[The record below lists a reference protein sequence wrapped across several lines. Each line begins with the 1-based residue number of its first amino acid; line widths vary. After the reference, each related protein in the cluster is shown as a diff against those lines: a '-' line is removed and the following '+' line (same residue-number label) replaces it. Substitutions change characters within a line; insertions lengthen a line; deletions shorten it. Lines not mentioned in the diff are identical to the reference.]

1 MQIVFRYEHPFL
13 KKVLRERNETFCL
26 LNTPY
31 YNKCIIRGIMADIKT
46 PVLSLNSLE
55 IDENGTS
62 GTFIHLSGVV
72 PGLINSILRFM
83 GINGSTDLRM
93 NASYLEMRTGNAKGQ
108 SSWFV
113 PTGSLSSIQGGY
125 QKDFGLL
132 IMAVTTFIIAFI
144 IDVFLAM
151 EDGSFGFGVFTAIG
165 FVFAIIM
172 VIIYV
177 FTKTMYFEIESGGG
191 MSARIQFKGAIDIND
206 VERALLIMQALIAKA
221 QYDGEVI
228 VMGKLA
234 TMAIPKE
241 QIIIHHQA
249 DLQRFPGWDEPMIR
263 SYLDKGWSIEKL
275 DEYYQQQVSQ
285 HNAAPLIEDENNSTV
300 PPSVESESFE

>member
-1 MQIVFRYEHPFL
+1 
-13 KKVLRERNETFCL
+13 
-26 LNTPY
+26 
-31 YNKCIIRGIMADIKT
+31 MADIKT
-46 PVLSLNSLE
+46 PVLDLKSLE

-93 NASYLEMRTGNAKGQ
+93 NASYLEMRTGNARGQ

-132 IMAVTTFIIAFI
+132 IMAAITFIIAFI

-151 EDGSFGFGVFTAIG
+151 EDSGSFGFGVFTAIG

-191 MSARIQFKGAIDIND
+191 MSARIQFSGAIDINE
-206 VERALLIMQALIAKA
+206 VERALLVMQTLIAKA

-234 TMAIPKE
+234 TMVVPKE
-241 QIIIHHQA
+241 QILIQHQV

-275 DEYYQQQVSQ
+275 DEYYQQKVSE
-285 HNAAPLIEDENNSTV
+285 HNATPLIEDENDSTV
-300 PPSVESESFE
+300 TPSVERESFE